1 MARYLLIAN
10 TVSPD
15 DTFDTAIL
23 LPTEGF
29 NGKAIEVE
37 VRKGILQNFPSGDLT
52 NKKLIH
58 SLLIRLAKCNIVRN
72 KDGLITHGSKVYD
85 IDFKDFICDICQK
98 KFSKHYEPIYCLL
111 RNNGI
116 VF

>member
-10 TVSPD
+10 TVSSD
-15 DTFDTAIL
+15 DSFDTAIL

-37 VRKGILQNFPSGDLT
+37 VRKGILHSFPSAQSS
-52 NKKLIH
+52 NKKLIN
-58 SLLIRLAKCNIVRN
+58 SLLIRLAKCNIVQN
-72 KDGLITHGSKVYD
+72 KDGLISHGNKVYD
-85 IDFKDFICDICQK
+85 VDFKDFLHDLCHQ
-98 KFSKHYEPIYCLL
+98 KFSKHYEPIYCIM
-111 RNNGI
+111 RCNGI